1 MDWGEW
7 IIFTPAWVDFS
18 SYKEYGRSKL
28 DSSGDPG
35 LVHRKE
41 EADNTRD
48 TDPQIRFME
57 KFRKFFNP
65 EFQ

>member
-1 MDWGEW
+1 M
-7 IIFTPAWVDFS
+7 
-18 SYKEYGRSKL
+18 

-65 EFQ
+65 EFQEGGPNGRYSCI